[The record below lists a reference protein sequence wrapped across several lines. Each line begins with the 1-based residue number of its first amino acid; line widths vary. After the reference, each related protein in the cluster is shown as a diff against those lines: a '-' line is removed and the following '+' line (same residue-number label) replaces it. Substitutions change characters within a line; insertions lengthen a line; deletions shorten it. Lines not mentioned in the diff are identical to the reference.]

1 MANDNTT
8 PPMSDSVN
16 YLTPSE
22 DCAKPGRLL
31 HELVLFVLPIPMQ
44 TLRPTSCFR
53 ALCVAAS
60 LCAISRL
67 FAQLAPAAGE
77 EHEDPL
83 ILSAFE
89 VSSERDTEYRATNAV
104 SSNRFNTSLKD
115 TPQSV
120 TVLTEAFLTDLEVI
134 DLNEALVYVPG
145 IVPDSFGPAGND
157 DVQIRGQPAPER
169 LLDSMPDLT
178 PNFRPDPAM
187 LERVEII
194 KGSSSSLYG
203 SSWPGGVINQITK
216 KPKAKREHSIN
227 LQFGSYNLLREV
239 VDFTGP
245 VNQSK
250 TLLYRFIAVYEQGDS
265 FRDYVNNDR
274 WGVMPTFTYIFR
286 PGTQLTLSYDHLET
300 RTTADSGMPILP
312 GEITVTLPRERFL
325 SLPDQDF
332 DITRNAARV
341 SFSHRINARWS
352 LRAGYTYTDI
362 DSIQALGQVYGN
374 VNANNHRQNRRLQ
387 TRFAYTKAH
396 VAQIDALGQF
406 KTGPFSHRMLVG
418 IDYRHTDQDLTLMRQ
433 EITPNYVNVDT
444 PTYDY
449 SPNGSPFLEL
459 RNTSLTDSLG
469 FYFQDQTSL
478 LNDKLQFVLGLRYDQ
493 LKQVST
499 SINAPDPLTFRP
511 PDVLSPRYAVL
522 YRPIPATTF
531 YATYG
536 ESYRPD
542 TSGRPMFG
550 TDDRIEPTTG
560 VLYETGAKTLF
571 FKDRLSLDLEVFE
584 LTRENIVDADPN
596 HSGYVIQSGK
606 ERSRGYAVSFNV
618 DPLPGLTLF
627 GGYGHTKGNIIEGN
641 RPTDPNVGKA
651 LRGLPEDSFTVFV
664 KYRFRNG
671 HLKGLGLGA
680 GYRWVEEFPGAYNRP
695 FVNPSYQVV
704 DAQVNYGWRVGKTR
718 WSANLAV
725 KNLLDEYYLVNPVAQ
740 NGDNRIGVP
749 RSYRFSLK
757 LMF

>member
-1 MANDNTT
+1 M
-8 PPMSDSVN
+8 
-16 YLTPSE
+16 
-22 DCAKPGRLL
+22 
-31 HELVLFVLPIPMQ
+31 
-44 TLRPTSCFR
+44 
-53 ALCVAAS
+53 
-60 LCAISRL
+60 
-67 FAQLAPAAGE
+67 
-77 EHEDPL
+77 

-115 TPQSV
+115 TPQSI
-120 TVLTEAFLTDLEVI
+120 TVLTEAFLADLEVN
-134 DLNEALVYVPG
+134 DLNEALLYVPG
-145 IVPDSFGPAGND
+145 AVPDSVARAD
-157 DVQIRGQPAPER
+157 EDQVQIRGQPVPER
-169 LLDSMPDLT
+169 LLDSMPDLA

-187 LERVEII
+187 IERVEVI

-203 SSWPGGVINQITK
+203 SSWPGGVVNQITK
-216 KPKAKREHSIN
+216 KPKAKREYSFN
-227 LQFGSYNLLREV
+227 LQFGSYNLRRAVIDL
-239 VDFTGP
+239 TGP

-250 TLLYRFIAVYEQGDS
+250 TLLYRVVGVHEQGDS
-265 FRDYVNNDR
+265 FIDYVNHDR
-274 WGVMPTFTYIFR
+274 WGIMPSLTYIFR
-286 PGTQLTLSYDHLET
+286 PGTQLTVGYDHLRT
-300 RTTADSGMPILP
+300 RTTPQTGLPILP
-312 GEITVTLPRERFL
+312 GETWVTLPRERYL
-325 SLPDQDF
+325 SLPDLDY
-332 DITRNAARV
+332 DITRDAFRAN
-341 SFSHRINARWS
+341 FSHRINGHWS
-352 LRAGYTYTDI
+352 LRVGYSYTEIDSAQALGQVFGNVNPNTRRQNRRI
-362 DSIQALGQVYGN
+362 QSRSAPVEAHVAQIDALGQFKTGPFSHRLLVGVDYRHTWQSLFIWRQEISPNDSIQALGQVYGN

-433 EITPNYVNVDT
+433 EITPNYVNVDA
-444 PTYDY
+444 PTYNY

-469 FYFQDQTSL
+469 FYLQDQTSI

-671 HLKGLGLGA
+671 RLKGLGLGA